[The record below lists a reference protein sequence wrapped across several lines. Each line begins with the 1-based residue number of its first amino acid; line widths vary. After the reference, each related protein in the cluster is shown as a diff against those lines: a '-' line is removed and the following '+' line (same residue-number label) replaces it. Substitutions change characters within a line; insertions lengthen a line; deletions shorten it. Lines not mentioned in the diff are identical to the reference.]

1 VLPDGIELIRD
12 VPGEAGEVGIA
23 IAVAIALEDE
33 VFRIQVLLAGGNA
46 DVDDVI
52 EYDKPSQM
60 GSRRSREG
68 TIWPQRERGKVIANL
83 QVMRWDRIF
92 VVDDGTEQR

>member
-1 VLPDGIELIRD
+1 LIRD
-12 VPGEAGEVGIA
+12 RLCEASEIGIA

-68 TIWPQRERGKVIANL
+68 TIWPQRERGKVVANL
-83 QVMRWDRIF
+83 QVMRGDRVV
-92 VVDDGTEQR
+92 VVDDGTKQR